1 MMSEDDEELIKAS
14 DVEYYNLDF
23 DIGPSDE
30 NVISRGTSE
39 LYYSVALSPD
49 ERYMAFYT
57 FNMNTQERRLVVWEV
72 GSDRIILD
80 KPVWRM
86 EKVEFMP
93 TGNKIV
99 TLCGKRGTPGEDI
112 TIFNLS
118 GEVVKRIDFPYKT
131 DTGAALYKNI
141 YNFAVSPD
149 SRYIALMLHSI
160 LIYDLENDEILNKIS
175 ESDFGR
181 SIDFTSY
188 RLFWPRENGLVLTTY
203 RPPMWYTPYD
213 VFLEYRRYPMKYATM
228 IDPFTKEVLHRV
240 PIRYT
245 SRITYG
251 DAYFVSPDGEYF
263 AVVTKYLYL
272 PRFSDFDSSGKY
284 VGDGNKWRAVKKYRT
299 NVTHVGWSPTS
310 KELIYDYKNG
320 FVTYNYGTL
329 KPTRRIVIEDIDWM
343 RTWRIFWLR
352 DNRIYFVLDNFPT
365 VVGMLSL

>member
-1 MMSEDDEELIKAS
+1 MVDAEEISEVS
-14 DVEYYNLDF
+14 DIEYYKLDF
-23 DIGPSDE
+23 DIWSSDE
-30 NVISRGTSE
+30 STYSRGTSE
-39 LYYSVALSPD
+39 YYYSVDLSPN
-49 ERYMAFYT
+49 ERYMIFHVY
-57 FNMNTQERRLVVWEV
+57 NSGEG
-72 GSDRIILD
+72 GSKLAIWDVIKKEILKIIPLATIIG
-80 KPVWRM
+80 KI
-86 EKVEFMP
+86 EFMP
-93 TGNKIV
+93 TREKIV
-99 TLCGKRGTPGEDI
+99 VLHTKKNIAGNEI

-131 DTGAALYKNI
+131 NTGAALYKNI

-160 LIYDLENDEILNKIS
+160 LIYDLENDEILNEIS
-175 ESDFGR
+175 ESDFGH

-188 RLFWPRENGLVLTTY
+188 RLFWPKENGLVLTTY
-203 RPPMWYTPYD
+203 RSPMWYTQDD

-251 DAYFVSPDGEYF
+251 DAYFVSPDGEYL

-284 VGDGNKWRAVKKYRT
+284 VGAGNKWRAVKKYRT

-310 KELIYDYKNG
+310 KELIYDYENG
-320 FVTYNYGTL
+320 FVTYDYEML
-329 KPTRRIVIEDIDWM
+329 KPRRIVVEGVDWM
-343 RTWRIFWLR
+343 KTWRIFWLR
-352 DNRIYFVLDNFPT
+352 DNRIFFVLDNFPT
-365 VVGMLSL
+365 VIGMLKL